1 MSNLYS
7 AENPKKKQCVI
18 MYCFFILPIIIY
30 LSVSLS
36 GLTQIKINVKNITDQ
51 VIYFLVHFAEPR
63 KFNDKTLVFLF
74 IGIVVWLMAFVFSYS
89 KASMRLMHGEEH
101 GTSSWGSIKQFNK
114 KYADSDETEN
124 KILSQSIRMTY
135 DTRTLRNNNMFVV
148 GGSGAGKTAF
158 LVSPNL
164 LNVHGSNIYTDPKG
178 SLLDDYGEFLKKQ
191 PNTRVYSINL
201 CEMDKSMRFNPFEF
215 IRDEA
220 DVPKLINNIIKNTT
234 PQENPSSADPFWE
247 QAESMYL
254 QSVFYYIWK
263 ECPRNDIDA
272 DTGEIYTLERNF
284 GSVLKLLDEA
294 KVNPRTK
301 KTEFESRLDL
311 LASEHSNHV
320 ACRTYDRMKVAAKAE
335 ETIASI
341 ILCANSRFN
350 KFDNPK
356 ILNILSDND
365 IPLNEIGTGSNF
377 DGKTK
382 SFVFLIIP
390 DDDDTYNFIP
400 GMFYTLLFQE
410 LYYQARFYPG
420 NKLPIDTGFWFD
432 EFANIKMPSNF
443 EKILATCRSRKVY
456 CVPILQSLA
465 QIKKLFKDGAWEG
478 IVGNCDTLIY
488 LGGNEQSSHKYIS
501 ELLGKWTID
510 KQTTGESK
518 GQSGSSSKNLD
529 VLGRD
534 LIDASEMRLL
544 PNDKEII
551 LVRGEKPLIDRKWH
565 PWEHKIH
572 SVARD
577 CGDYQFEENNNSQ
590 EESIILNEEQMAYY
604 ERKCKT
610 DHSVIIHDDID
621 LISFLSFDVDEIP
634 DDDELTDDELK
645 ELVDKLSETDLERIE
660 REEAE
665 KERQKDVKSL
675 MDNYDDL
682 SLMEIYS
689 SPLCEEERKN
699 CIVDYR
705 KLGVNEEVIKREVS
719 FDIPIK
725 QVQENLKVAKEYY
738 NID

>member
-7 AENPKKKQCVI
+7 SKNPKKKQCI
-18 MYCFFILPIIIY
+18 ILYCFFILPIFLY
-30 LSVSLS
+30 LAISLS
-36 GLTQIKINVKNITDQ
+36 ALTQIKIDAKHIVDQ
-51 VIYFLVHFAEPR
+51 VVYFLTHFIEPR
-63 KFNDKTLVFLF
+63 KINDKTLFFVFF
-74 IGIVVWLMAFVFSYS
+74 GIVVWLMAFVFSYQ

-114 KYADSDETEN
+114 KYADSVESEN
-124 KILSQSIRMTY
+124 KILSEHIRMTY

-178 SLLDDYGEFLKKQ
+178 SLIEDYGEYLKKQ
-191 PNTRVYSINL
+191 PDTRVYCINL
-201 CEMDKSMRFNPFEF
+201 CEMDKSMKFNPFDF
-215 IRDEA
+215 IRSEI

-234 PQENPSSADPFWE
+234 PQEQPSSADPFWE

-254 QSVFYYIWK
+254 QAVFYYIWL
-263 ECPRNDIDA
+263 ECPRNEIDA
-272 DTGEIYTLERNF
+272 ETGKDYVLEKNF
-284 GSVLKLLDEA
+284 ISVLKLLDEA
-294 KVNPRTK
+294 KMSNIK
-301 KTEFESRLDL
+301 GKTRFEVRLDEL
-311 LASEHSNHV
+311 PESHFAR
-320 ACRTYDRMKVAAKAE
+320 RTYDRMKVAAKAE

-341 ILCANSRFN
+341 VLCANSRFN
-350 KFDNPK
+350 KFDNPQ
-356 ILNILSDND
+356 LMNILSDND
-365 IPLNEIGTGSNF
+365 VPLDEIGTGVNF

-410 LYYQARFYPG
+410 LYYQARFYAG
-420 NKLPIDTGFWFD
+420 NKLPIDVGFWFD

-478 IVGNCDTLIY
+478 IVGNCDTLVY

-551 LVRGEKPLIDRKWH
+551 FVRGEKPLIDRKWH
-565 PWEHKIH
+565 PWEQKIH
-572 SVARD
+572 SIARD
-577 CGDYQFEENNNSQ
+577 CGDYEFSEEDIKVE
-590 EESIILNEEQMAYY
+590 EESLLLNDEQLEYY
-604 ERKCKT
+604 ERKSKL
-610 DHSVIIHDDID
+610 DPNIRIHDDVD
-621 LISFLSFDVDEIP
+621 LATFLSVDFDEFEQ
-634 DDDELTDDELK
+634 DDELSDDTINDL
-645 ELVDKLSETDLERIE
+645 LTILSETDVEKIE

-665 KERQKDVKSL
+665 KKRQIEVANF
-675 MDNYDDL
+675 MQHYDECALVD
-682 SLMEIYS
+682 IYTS
-689 SPLCEEERKN
+689 DLCEDERKDL
-699 CIVDYR
+699 IMEYR
-705 KLGVNEEVIKREVS
+705 KLNVPEEDIKRAVA
-719 FDIPIK
+719 FDIPVK
-725 QVQENLKVAKEYY
+725 KVKENFNLAKSYY
-738 NID
+738 AV